1 MHAHA
6 TANGAD
12 GTMASPVRSTGM
24 AAPAAETAAR
34 VFLEALGLPV
44 DSEGM
49 RETPRRMARAYQEL
63 FAAAPFTFTSFAN
76 ENGYDELV
84 LARDIP
90 VRSVCEH
97 HLLPFVGVA
106 HVGYLPGDRILG
118 LSKLA
123 RLVEHFGSRPQ
134 LQERMTKQ
142 IADLLEEELSP
153 RGVGVVIEAEHSCM
167 TLRGVRARGS
177 STVTSTLLGVLRE
190 DPRSRQEFLSLI
202 PRVGGPG

>member
-1 MHAHA
+1 MYAHA
-6 TANGAD
+6 TVNGAD

-177 STVTSTLLGVLRE
+177 STVTSTLLGLLRE

>member
-1 MHAHA
+1 MQ
-6 TANGAD
+6 
-12 GTMASPVRSTGM
+12 
-24 AAPAAETAAR
+24 
-34 VFLEALGLPV
+34 
-44 DSEGM
+44 
-49 RETPRRMARAYQEL
+49 ETPRRMARAYQEL

-177 STVTSTLLGVLRE
+177 STVTSTLLGLLRE